1 MNYSYKQIWLIAY
14 PVMMSF
20 LIEQLI
26 NITDALFLG
35 HVGEIELGASALA
48 GIWFLAIY
56 MLGLGFSVGLQVV
69 IARRNG
75 EQKYEETGKT
85 FFQGLCFL
93 LILASLL
100 CLLSKFFS
108 PQLLKYLITS
118 PEVYNAVVK
127 YLDWRIIG
135 LFFSFPF
142 LAIRSF
148 LVGITETKPLNLAAL
163 TAVLMNIPLN
173 WLLIFRY
180 DMGISGAAIGSSFAE
195 LCSLLI
201 LVAYMFL
208 CVRKHKY
215 GLSWRIDIKILKEVF
230 SVSVWSMLQ
239 FFTSVA
245 IWFLF
250 FIAIERLG
258 EIELAVSNIVRSVSA
273 LFSVIVTALGAVTS
287 SLVSN
292 SIGAGE
298 RNAVFPLCHRIRGFD
313 PGLSA
318 QDERRGP
325 QAGEGFCAGRAVRDL
340 PVLSSGKYRAYLYA
354 CIQCGG
360 HHLGGSV
367 FYGNIVKA
375 VHEVGGEAGACFFH
389 WIRGGDDRH
398 LDDQLE
404 RFRAGAESGRGYTGA
419 SCGFCVGLLFYFDE
433 KDRRLRVSGDPCHPQ
448 DIFLWD
454 TVYGSGVVCV

>member
-1 MNYSYKQIWLIAY
+1 
-14 PVMMSF
+14 MMSF

-35 HVGEIELGASALA
+35 HIGEIELGASALA

-148 LVGITETKPLNLAAL
+148 LVGITETRPLNLAAL

-195 LCSLLI
+195 FCSLLI

-215 GLSWRIDIKILKEVF
+215 GLSWRINIKILKDVF

-273 LFSVIVTALGAVTS
+273 LFSVIVTAFAAVTS

-292 SIGAGE
+292 LIGAGE
-298 RNAVFPLCHRIRGFD
+298 RNAVFPLCHKIIRLGLYIGTPLIIIALSLHPLIIGAYTENPVVKQIAWQPYVVMLLNYFFAL
-313 PGLSA
+313 PGYIYLNAVTGTGATKTVFFFQVITTIAYLFCLWGLSNLN
-318 QDERRGP
+318 
-325 QAGEGFCAGRAVRDL
+325 VRL
-340 PVLSSGKYRAYLYA
+340 ATYWSVEYLYVIMLG
-354 CIQCGG
+354 IQSFIY
-360 HHLGGSV
+360 LKLYNSK
-367 FYGNIVKA
+367 NNRI
-375 VHEVGGEAGACFFH
+375 
-389 WIRGGDDRH
+389 
-398 LDDQLE
+398 
-404 RFRAGAESGRGYTGA
+404 
-419 SCGFCVGLLFYFDE
+419 
-433 KDRRLRVSGDPCHPQ
+433 
-448 DIFLWD
+448 
-454 TVYGSGVVCV
+454 

>member
-1 MNYSYKQIWLIAY
+1 
-14 PVMMSF
+14 MMSF

-85 FFQGLCFL
+85 FFQGLFFL

-100 CLLSKFFS
+100 YLLSKIFS
-108 PQLLKYLITS
+108 PIFLRYLIASTD
-118 PEVYNAVVK
+118 VYNTVIQ

-135 LFFSFPF
+135 LLFSFPF

-148 LVGITETKPLNLAAL
+148 LVGITQTKPLNLAAV
-163 TAVLMNIPLN
+163 TAVLVNILIN

-180 DMGISGAAIGSSFAE
+180 EMGISGAAIGSSFAE

-201 LVAYMFL
+201 LISYML
-208 CVRKHKY
+208 RCVRKQMY
-215 GLSWRIDIKILKEVF
+215 GLSWHIDIRILKEVF

-250 FIAIERLG
+250 FIAIEGLG

-273 LFSVIVTALGAVTS
+273 LFSVIVTALAAVTS

-292 SIGAGE
+292 LMGAGE
-298 RNAVFPLCHRIRGFD
+298 RNSVFPLCQKIIRLGLYIGFPLIAVALLLHQFIIGVYTENPVVRQLAQQPYMVMLLNYFFAL
-313 PGLSA
+313 PGYVYLN
-318 QDERRGP
+318 
-325 QAGEGFCAGRAVRDL
+325 AVTGIGATKT
-340 PVLSSGKYRAYLYA
+340 VFIFQVITTIAYLFCLWGLGNLNVNLATYWSVEYLYVIMLG
-354 CIQCGG
+354 IQS
-360 HHLGGSV
+360 LIYLKLYNSR
-367 FYGNIVKA
+367 NNKI
-375 VHEVGGEAGACFFH
+375 
-389 WIRGGDDRH
+389 
-398 LDDQLE
+398 
-404 RFRAGAESGRGYTGA
+404 
-419 SCGFCVGLLFYFDE
+419 
-433 KDRRLRVSGDPCHPQ
+433 
-448 DIFLWD
+448 
-454 TVYGSGVVCV
+454 

>member
-1 MNYSYKQIWLIAY
+1 
-14 PVMMSF
+14 MSF

-208 CVRKHKY
+208 CQ
-215 GLSWRIDIKILKEVF
+215 G
-230 SVSVWSMLQ
+230 
-239 FFTSVA
+239 
-245 IWFLF
+245 
-250 FIAIERLG
+250 
-258 EIELAVSNIVRSVSA
+258 
-273 LFSVIVTALGAVTS
+273 
-287 SLVSN
+287 
-292 SIGAGE
+292 
-298 RNAVFPLCHRIRGFD
+298 
-313 PGLSA
+313 
-318 QDERRGP
+318 
-325 QAGEGFCAGRAVRDL
+325 
-340 PVLSSGKYRAYLYA
+340 
-354 CIQCGG
+354 
-360 HHLGGSV
+360 
-367 FYGNIVKA
+367 
-375 VHEVGGEAGACFFH
+375 
-389 WIRGGDDRH
+389 
-398 LDDQLE
+398 
-404 RFRAGAESGRGYTGA
+404 
-419 SCGFCVGLLFYFDE
+419 
-433 KDRRLRVSGDPCHPQ
+433 
-448 DIFLWD
+448 
-454 TVYGSGVVCV
+454 